1 MELAAAQNDSAKSEI
16 QNKNLRASQLIAD
29 TGKTSLANDVGENI
43 VKLNMVASN
52 DDPKNVS
59 RNKKAEA
66 ELPHIESFND
76 TLNAQVDLVIDEKTH
91 KNEKPQQAVKKES
104 PIADYFLEERPQARE
119 PIYATE
125 DEQVHIPEIQVQL
138 HSKAFYKTQAS

>member
-1 MELAAAQNDSAKSEI
+1 MDQAAAQHDSAKSEV
-16 QNKNLRASQLIAD
+16 QNKNFRGSQLIAD
-29 TGKTSLANDVGENI
+29 TGKTSQTNDVGENI
-43 VKLNMVASN
+43 VKINMVASN

-59 RNKKAEA
+59 RNNKAEA

-91 KNEKPQQAVKKES
+91 KNDKPQQAVKKES
-104 PIADYFLEERPQARE
+104 PIADYFLEERPQVRE
-119 PIYATE
+119 AIYATE

-138 HSKAFYKTQAS
+138 PSKTFCKTQAS